1 MNSKIKIIAI
11 VLLIILVAVGAYCYH
26 NHQKSENEIQRA
38 KIGMMNMTIE
48 VMNREIETAEE
59 SNYAKWNERI
69 GILDFML
76 SNLEYNDSKELGDYD
91 DVCDLIEKVSEIHS
105 PGNKERKLL
114 HRVQDIKF
122 IRTVNN
128 KEAKIKFN
136 KSEDKTIIEK
146 L

>member
-1 MNSKIKIIAI
+1 MNSKIKIITI
-11 VLLIILVAVGAYCYH
+11 VLLIILIAVSVYCYH
-26 NHQKSENEIQRA
+26 DHQKSENEIQRA

-91 DVCDLIEKVSEIHS
+91 DVCDLIEKVSEIYS

-114 HRVQDIKF
+114 HRVKDIKF

>member
-1 MNSKIKIIAI
+1 MNSKIKIITI

-26 NHQKSENEIQRA
+26 DQQKSKNEIQRA

-59 SNYAKWNERI
+59 SNYVYWNERI

-76 SNLEYNDSKELGDYD
+76 SNLEYYDSKELGDYD
-91 DVCDLIEKVSEIHS
+91 DICGLIEKVSEIHS
-105 PGNKERKLL
+105 PSNKERKVL
-114 HRVQDIKF
+114 HGVKGIEF
-122 IRTVNN
+122 TRTVNN

-136 KSEDKTIIEK
+136 KSEDKTITEK

>member
-1 MNSKIKIIAI
+1 
-11 VLLIILVAVGAYCYH
+11 
-26 NHQKSENEIQRA
+26 
-38 KIGMMNMTIE
+38 MTIE
-48 VMNREIETAEE
+48 VMNREVETAEE